1 MKDIPRFALILTIVT
16 VIASG
21 SLSWINKITR
31 PVIAEQEQK
40 TLNEG
45 LKAVLPGSDTG
56 IIEPVL
62 EDGKT
67 VYFTGYADKDK
78 KRLIGYAFQ
87 APGQGY
93 SSLIQTL
100 VGMDSSGTILSIKV
114 LSQKETP
121 GLGTKCEEIR
131 TGETSPWWQDQFQGR
146 IALSLKVDKDGGN
159 IQSITGATITSRA
172 ITNAIVDS
180 AAVILAKIHAIN
192 QDSAIL

>member
-21 SLSWINKITR
+21 SLAWINKITH
-31 PVIAEQEQK
+31 PVISAQEQK
-40 TLNEG
+40 TFNEG
-45 LKAVLPGSDTG
+45 LRAVLPGSGQG
-56 IIEPVL
+56 IIEPVMENDNIL
-62 EDGKT
+62 YYMGFADPEKT
-67 VYFTGYADKDK
+67 N
-78 KRLIGYAFQ
+78 LIGYAFQ

-100 VGMDSSGTILSIKV
+100 VGMDTSGTILSIKV

-131 TGETSPWWQDQFQGR
+131 TGETTPWWQDQFQGQ
-146 IALSLKVDKDGGN
+146 LTMDLKVDKDGGD

-172 ITNAIVDS
+172 ITNAIAHS
-180 AAVILAKIHAIN
+180 ASSVLSQIQKSN
-192 QDSAIL
+192 QDS